1 MPTVPRAGS
10 GASPRRQPRVAGPG
24 AIALALGAVSLS
36 RRDGAVPASLLHGAL
51 LSRLH
56 ELWLLR
62 TPSRPP
68 RARAR
73 PHNRSGLA
81 FQWIKPDRVEPSGRF
96 G

>member
-1 MPTVPRAGS
+1 MPTVSWAGS
-10 GASPRRQPRVAGPG
+10 GASLRRQPRIAGPG
-24 AIALALGAVSLS
+24 AIALALGAVPLS

-56 ELWLLR
+56 ELWLLW